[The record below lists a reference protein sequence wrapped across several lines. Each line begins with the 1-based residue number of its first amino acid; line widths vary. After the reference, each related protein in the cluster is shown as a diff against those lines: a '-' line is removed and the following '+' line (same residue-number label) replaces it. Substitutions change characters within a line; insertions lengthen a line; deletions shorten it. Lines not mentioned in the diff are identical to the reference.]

1 MSPAKLAAG
10 PVVAAVKVVGL
21 ASSSS
26 AAPAPALC
34 FYGTSLP
41 LALGRGAIHTQSWA
55 SGDHCAIGDDETIAD
70 IHCMVVFEP
79 GSRSYELQVM
89 GASGV
94 RVDGFDY
101 PPGALVRLGSGSCI
115 RVAAAATDV
124 CILFPQ
130 VKGVG
135 PPPPP
140 PPLPLLKGAGEAGSP
155 PAPLAQLAMVTLHE
169 AAGHAL
175 STMEIESVL
184 RRAYPSLAEALPLGS
199 PARKA
204 WREEK
209 LVAELRA
216 HPEAIVPRQRPGGA
230 GAVWA
235 LTDAAVATVAAAA
248 AGGVAARRGGG
259 GARGGAAQR
268 GGGQGGS
275 QGAAGGGGRR
285 GGGGGVG
292 RARRRAVRGAATPGG
307 AAAGGGAAAAA
318 GGGARADGARRPD
331 AAPVRA
337 AARAHD
343 AAASAPTGAAPGR
356 RQPAD
361 GAAPSAAVQILPPQP
376 MAQPGVTLPMNAP
389 QHPAAAMRLPTHMV
403 APASVPMQSM
413 AVLQPP
419 PPQQPP
425 QPPPG
430 PP

>member
-135 PPPPP
+135 APPP

-248 AGGVAARRGGG
+248 AEERRGAPRRRRRTRRRSAARRRPRRRPRRSGW
-259 GARGGAAQR
+259 RR
-268 GGGQGGS
+268 R
-275 QGAAGGGGRR
+275 RR
-285 GGGGGVG
+285 GDE
-292 RARRRAVRGAATPGG
+292 RPSRPSSPPHASRRSNSRCRRSRCRRRRSSRWRCTRRWRT
-307 AAAGGGAAAAA
+307 
-318 GGGARADGARRPD
+318 RASCSHSTRSSS
-331 AAPVRA
+331 
-337 AARAHD
+337 H
-343 AAASAPTGAAPGR
+343 T
-356 RQPAD
+356 
-361 GAAPSAAVQILPPQP
+361 
-376 MAQPGVTLPMNAP
+376 
-389 QHPAAAMRLPTHMV
+389 
-403 APASVPMQSM
+403 
-413 AVLQPP
+413 
-419 PPQQPP
+419 
-425 QPPPG
+425 
-430 PP
+430 